1 LANPLLT
8 NQIRKSQRPDLAD
21 CWSRDVKV
29 RVEARKAARIAVE
42 KELEK
47 KSRRI
52 TSSMWRDDGYA
63 VDWALVTQ
71 NIVTYSYPREVRP
84 FEQPEHLR
92 ELVIA
97 KRTAWEEEQLKQ
109 WDEFHTDRTRGNIK
123 RTSFKFTFEWHRR
136 SGTLDPTV
144 LTSGP
149 PTVSCGQPANPAKRV
164 RSPSP
169 QTGRKSLRQSSDQT
183 AGAAS
188 MPMTDNRPSEQT
200 SRPSNSSS
208 SVTQIHYVH
217 DKRKLKS
224 RAALVDIPTG
234 VTEKDLWLQHLQA
247 ARTDVQVWSQQCL
260 PDLTGNTTWSSSV
273 AHESPDDVRQEA
285 QYFIER

>member
-1 LANPLLT
+1 LA
-8 NQIRKSQRPDLAD
+8 A
-21 CWSRDVKV
+21 CWSRDIKV
-29 RVEARKAARIAVE
+29 RIGARKEARIAVE

-52 TSSMWRDDGYA
+52 TSSLWRDDGYA

-71 NIVTYSYPREVRP
+71 NIVTFSYPREVRP

-136 SGTLDPTV
+136 SETLDST
-144 LTSGP
+144 LSTSGP
-149 PTVSCGQPANPAKRV
+149 STAAAGQPANPAKRV

-188 MPMTDNRPSEQT
+188 MATMDNRPSEQT
-200 SRPSNSSS
+200 SRPFTSSG
-208 SVTQIHYVH
+208 SVTQIHYVD
-217 DKRKLKS
+217 DKRKSKA
-224 RAALVDIPTG
+224 RAALEDIHAGAMDP
-234 VTEKDLWLQHLQA
+234 DLWLKHLRA
-247 ARTDVQVWSQQCL
+247 AGMDVQDWSRKCL
-260 PDLTGNTTWSSSV
+260 PNLTGNTTWSNSV
-273 AHESPDDVRQEA
+273 AQESPDDVRQEA